1 VATLPP
7 RAADVAGSAPVFERK
22 TRTALGLLH
31 IRRYRCDSAPTSF
44 GKLGPVVALWQ
55 AKRRG
60 AALPRWKN
68 DSGAVGQI
76 LHVFLTP
83 PGVG

>member
-1 VATLPP
+1 
-7 RAADVAGSAPVFERK
+7 
-22 TRTALGLLH
+22 
-31 IRRYRCDSAPTSF
+31 
-44 GKLGPVVALWQ
+44 VVALWQ

-68 DSGAVGQI
+68 VSGAVGQI
-76 LHVFLTP
+76 LHVFLTT